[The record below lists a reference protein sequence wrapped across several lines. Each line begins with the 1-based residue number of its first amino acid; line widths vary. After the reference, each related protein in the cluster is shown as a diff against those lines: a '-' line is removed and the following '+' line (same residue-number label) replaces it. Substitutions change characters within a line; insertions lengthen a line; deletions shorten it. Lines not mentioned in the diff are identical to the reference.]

1 MLADTGEV
9 LALAFQASSASVEV
23 IKLLVAQLTLG
34 PGGKAVCGQPDCGRV
49 RGDSLIL
56 AFHKPSG
63 FFIIEGGLFPENP
76 DGIPNSHTSH
86 FQRS

>member
-49 RGDSLIL
+49 RGDSLTIPPCGPVL
-56 AFHKPSG
+56 QRRD
-63 FFIIEGGLFPENP
+63 FFM
-76 DGIPNSHTSH
+76 H
-86 FQRS
+86 FK